1 MVDMFVFWL
10 SYGTLSIF
18 FWLGIVC
25 LCIAS
30 IDWYISR
37 ITGGDVTDF
46 LYGKFVVPL
55 GNKLPK
61 FLLNSKGKD
70 CISPLAG
77 VATLGFFANLWIQLC
92 YFFYEDEKSLHEV
105 TVWLSEFL
113 VEYATLPILIV
124 IGAIL
129 LDTTFRKAYKF
140 GKKVLPLVDKINK
153 GEK

>member
-25 LCIAS
+25 LCVAS

-46 LYGKFVVPL
+46 LYSKFVVPL

-61 FLLNSKGKD
+61 FLLNSNGKD

-77 VATLGFFANLWIQLC
+77 AATLGFFANLWVQLC
-92 YFFYEDEKSLHEV
+92 YFLGEDEKSLHEV

-124 IGAIL
+124 IGVIL
-129 LDTTFRKAYKF
+129 LDTTFRKSYKF

-153 GEK
+153 EEK

>member
-25 LCIAS
+25 LCMAS

-37 ITGGDVTDF
+37 ITGGDVTGF
-46 LYGKFVVPL
+46 LYNKFVVPL
-55 GNKLPK
+55 RNKLPK
-61 FLLNSKGKD
+61 FLLHSNGED
-70 CISPLAG
+70 CISPLCGA
-77 VATLGFFANLWIQLC
+77 ATLGFFANLWIQLC
-92 YFFYEDEKSLHEV
+92 YFFGEDAKSLHEV

-153 GEK
+153 EEK

>member
-10 SYGTLSIF
+10 SYGVLSVILWF
-18 FWLGIVC
+18 GLFWLAVNVVDSY
-25 LCIAS
+25 LT
-30 IDWYISR
+30 R
-37 ITGGDVTDF
+37 ITSGDFSNVIESKIITPILDKVKLNEKMLCFTLWVGLLINVYVQVTYLF
-46 LYGKFVVPL
+46 G
-55 GNKLPK
+55 
-61 FLLNSKGKD
+61 
-70 CISPLAG
+70 
-77 VATLGFFANLWIQLC
+77 
-92 YFFYEDEKSLHEV
+92 EDGKSLHEV

>member
-10 SYGTLSIF
+10 SYGVLSVILWF
-18 FWLGIVC
+18 GLFWLAVNVVDSY
-25 LCIAS
+25 LT
-30 IDWYISR
+30 R
-37 ITGGDVTDF
+37 ITGGDFSNVIESKTITPTLDKVKINEKM
-46 LYGKFVVPL
+46 LSCTLWVGL
-55 GNKLPK
+55 
-61 FLLNSKGKD
+61 LLN
-70 CISPLAG
+70 
-77 VATLGFFANLWIQLC
+77 VYVQLC

-124 IGAIL
+124 IGVVL